1 MSSVGGYARKR
12 GNMYLKKATLSFYR
26 RFTVGQCG
34 AIILTFVQICAN
46 IFRDG
51 WYSCNHETVPDC
63 SALPPQKEQC
73 HCVTPPRNEY
83 GTEFY
88 QSVSDRKEC
97 DTMKIGFIGAGKV
110 GFSLGKVFSEGGLQV
125 IGYCSRHKESAEAAA
140 KFTESKC
147 YDDPGRLVADCDAV
161 FLTVPDGVITEIF
174 EKLKDYDLKGR
185 QICHCSGSMTA
196 QKAFPGIGQTGA
208 EGYSIHPLFPVSDRY
223 ASYRELKDA
232 FFCIEGSAAHLN
244 DWKER
249 LQSLGPRVQAI
260 PSGQKVLYHAAC
272 AIASNLVCA
281 LVQESLDLLE
291 DCGFTRTYALQAITP
306 LLRSNME
313 HIISHGPAGALTGPM
328 ERNDVETVRKHLGAF
343 PTAKDQALYREVSKK
358 LLETAQEKHPDTDY
372 TDMKKVLEKEAE

>member
-1 MSSVGGYARKR
+1 MR
-12 GNMYLKKATLSFYR
+12 
-26 RFTVGQCG
+26 
-34 AIILTFVQICAN
+34 
-46 IFRDG
+46 
-51 WYSCNHETVPDC
+51 
-63 SALPPQKEQC
+63 
-73 HCVTPPRNEY
+73 
-83 GTEFY
+83 
-88 QSVSDRKEC
+88 
-97 DTMKIGFIGAGKV
+97 IGFIGAGKV
-110 GFSLGKVFSEGGLQV
+110 GFSLGKLFAMGGLDV
-125 IGYCSRHKESAEAAA
+125 IGYYSRHIQSAEAAA

-147 YDDPGRLVADCDAV
+147 YDDPGRLVGDCDAV
-161 FLTVPDGVITEIF
+161 FLTVSDGVITEV
-174 EKLKDYDLKGR
+174 
-185 QICHCSGSMTA
+185 
-196 QKAFPGIGQTGA
+196 PGIGQTGA

-249 LQSLGPRVQAI
+249 LQSLGPRVQVI

>member
-1 MSSVGGYARKR
+1 MR
-12 GNMYLKKATLSFYR
+12 
-26 RFTVGQCG
+26 
-34 AIILTFVQICAN
+34 
-46 IFRDG
+46 
-51 WYSCNHETVPDC
+51 
-63 SALPPQKEQC
+63 
-73 HCVTPPRNEY
+73 
-83 GTEFY
+83 
-88 QSVSDRKEC
+88 
-97 DTMKIGFIGAGKV
+97 IGFIGAGKV
-110 GFSLGKVFSEGGLQV
+110 GFSLGKLFAMGGLDV
-125 IGYCSRHKESAEAAA
+125 IGYYSRHIQSAEAAA

-147 YDDPGRLVADCDAV
+147 YDDPGRLVGDCDAV
-161 FLTVPDGVITEIF
+161 FLTVSDGVITEVF

-185 QICHCSGSMTA
+185 QICHCCGSMSA
-196 QKAFPGIGQTGA
+196 QEAFPEIGQTGA